1 MSGCRRRAGRYG
13 CTVARIS
20 WPSTRAN
27 VSVGPPAAKGTFKA
41 IERSGNP
48 VDAGSIGANIA
59 SIVRAMANGQVAG
72 STNHCLGVSLQF
84 AAMPAPA
91 RIFGAHRFA
100 RDQAPGGFG
109 SLRRLLVV
117 DDAGQDVI
125 RHSASALWYHFGLP
139 SRRSGH
145 EGT

>member
-48 VDAGSIGANIA
+48 LMRVQSARILPALLGRWLMAKLPGLRTIA
-59 SIVRAMANGQVAG
+59 SASAFSLRQCPRA
-72 STNHCLGVSLQF
+72 
-84 AAMPAPA
+84 A
-91 RIFGAHRFA
+91 RIFGARRFA
-100 RDQAPGGFG
+100 RDQAPGGSG

-117 DDAGQDVI
+117 DEAGQELSVI
-125 RHSASALWYHFGLP
+125 AQAHCGIILVSP